1 MEGYF
6 MAQINWFGGTFAPN
20 NWFDCNGA
28 LLSIAQYDTLFALIG
43 TTYGGDGVNTFAV
56 PDFRG
61 RIPVGAGTGP
71 GLGTVNLG
79 EMGGSESTTLLSTN
93 LPAHTHNVVTAQV
106 KASSE
111 SATVNTP
118 IGNVFAST
126 PSPFYDAATGATQT
140 LRGVTATAS
149 ISGAN
154 LPIDT
159 HMPSLGLRCVICV
172 FGIFPSRS

>member
-1 MEGYF
+1 

-28 LLSIAQYDTLFALIG
+28 LLSIAQYDALFALIG
-43 TTYGGDGVNTFAV
+43 TTYGGDGLTTFAV

-71 GLGTVNLG
+71 GIGTISLG
-79 EMGGSESTTLLSTN
+79 EASGSEYTTLLITN
-93 LPAHTHNVVTAQV
+93 LPVHNHGVISAQV

-111 SATVNTP
+111 PATVNTP
-118 IGNVFAST
+118 INNVFAT
-126 PSPFYDAATGATQT
+126 TTSPFYDAAAGATQT
-140 LRGVTATAS
+140 LRGVTATSS
-149 ISGAN
+149 ISGGNQPFA
-154 LPIDT
+154 T

-172 FGIFPSRS
+172 FGIFPSRN